1 MKSEVRQYDTGD
13 KPLQYY
19 KGCMECGRVI
29 DGYVEAIN
37 ESPEGY
43 PYYVICDECQERL
56 CVQ

>member
-19 KGCMECGRVI
+19 KGCMECYRVI

-37 ESPEGY
+37 ESPDGY

-56 CVQ
+56 C